1 MSLRFFKLQFSFSVN
16 MKDILKYS
24 TPHSLSNLVLKNTV
38 EFLKVRCAGLGFV
51 PLSRTSFDQKNEEIK
66 LFGDYTMRIDT
77 AVWKVLKEH
86 TAFDEVFLSKE
97 EILLL
102 IFQILKGFELEND
115 QELLKKMKSK
125 VFGDEFRKINDII
138 IFLEEVKKTMLDESK
153 I

>member
-1 MSLRFFKLQFSFSVN
+1 
-16 MKDILKYS
+16 
-24 TPHSLSNLVLKNTV
+24 
-38 EFLKVRCAGLGFV
+38 
-51 PLSRTSFDQKNEEIK
+51 
-66 LFGDYTMRIDT
+66 
-77 AVWKVLKEH
+77 LKEH